1 MQLCVKNVDEKLFRE
16 FKAEVVREGLTLGE
30 GINKA
35 INSYIEY
42 KKNNPLLTE
51 EKIMHMIEKHK
62 EKIKSFGV
70 KKLTLFGSYASGNA
84 TPSSDIDFLVEFEKG
99 RGLYDDYVKLLQL
112 LENLFGKKID
122 LVKPHLIREELK
134 ESILGGKKIATKL

>member
-1 MQLCVKNVDEKLFRE
+1 MQLCVKNVDQKLFRE
-16 FKAEVVREGLTLGE
+16 FKAEVVRGGLTLGE

-35 INSYIEY
+35 IENYAES
-42 KKNNPLLTE
+42 KKNSIILTKE
-51 EKIMHMIEKHK
+51 QIMERIEKHK

-84 TPSSDIDFLVEFEKG
+84 TSSSDIDFLVEFETG
-99 RGLYDDYVKLLQL
+99 RGLFHDYVELLHL
-112 LENLFGKKID
+112 LEDLFGKKID

-134 ESILGGKKIATKL
+134 ESILGGKKIVAKL